1 MVTRRDVL
9 QHFLKNGR
17 VAIVGASLAGLTAA
31 EQMRAEGF
39 AGHLTIIGDEPYEPY
54 DRPPLSKQV
63 LTGWVPA
70 NHTTLPHSYDLGDVD
85 WRLGVAASEL
95 DIANRKIQLADGQ
108 AVDFD
113 RVLLATGVRARP
125 WPEADEAALDGVCLL
140 RTCDDAQR
148 LWEHLEARPRRVL
161 VIGAGFT
168 GSEVAS
174 VCAEKGLPVTVTERS
189 VSPLVSA
196 LGSKIGAVAA
206 QIQRQHGVDLRCNT
220 TVTALQGDKQG
231 HLRCAHLSD
240 GSVLDVDV
248 AIIALGSIRNTE
260 WLRSSGLAAGQ
271 LGITCDAG
279 CRAFD
284 INGIVTDDIFVAGD
298 VSRFPHPLYG
308 YQLMVLEHWG
318 NAVEQAKI
326 AAHNMVSEST
336 SRRPYLVIPA
346 FWSFQFGNNIKSVGL
361 PPFADEVVV
370 MQGSL
375 EKERFIAAYG
385 HKGRIVAAVSFNQ
398 GKWLP
403 YYERQ
408 IAAAGPFPP
417 DPPAYDTPTAFEI
430 TPAGFAKIP
439 VPTTTPSIALTG
451 YIPSEMRATY
461 LDAPSTTLKNGAAT
475 RSQASFASE
484 RGQ

>member
-125 WPEADEAALDGVCLL
+125 WSEADEAALDGVCLL

-174 VCAEKGLPVTVTERS
+174 VCADKGLPVTVTERS

-220 TVTALQGDKQG
+220 TVTALQ
-231 HLRCAHLSD
+231 
-240 GSVLDVDV
+240 
-248 AIIALGSIRNTE
+248 
-260 WLRSSGLAAGQ
+260 
-271 LGITCDAG
+271 
-279 CRAFD
+279 
-284 INGIVTDDIFVAGD
+284 
-298 VSRFPHPLYG
+298 
-308 YQLMVLEHWG
+308 
-318 NAVEQAKI
+318 
-326 AAHNMVSEST
+326 
-336 SRRPYLVIPA
+336 
-346 FWSFQFGNNIKSVGL
+346 
-361 PPFADEVVV
+361 
-370 MQGSL
+370 
-375 EKERFIAAYG
+375 
-385 HKGRIVAAVSFNQ
+385 
-398 GKWLP
+398 
-403 YYERQ
+403 
-408 IAAAGPFPP
+408 
-417 DPPAYDTPTAFEI
+417 
-430 TPAGFAKIP
+430 
-439 VPTTTPSIALTG
+439 
-451 YIPSEMRATY
+451 
-461 LDAPSTTLKNGAAT
+461 
-475 RSQASFASE
+475 
-484 RGQ
+484 